1 MPIVKVNP
9 RQAKRFADPIGQ
21 LAKTARL
28 DAACEAWPNLIALP
42 QTITSIGMRSQ
53 RSIMMSAGIR
63 LFFRSTG
70 IRRIGKCIRACC
82 EKVESDFSQK
92 SMR

>member
-9 RQAKRFADPIGQ
+9 RQAKRFADAIGQ

-70 IRRIGKCIRACC
+70 IRRIGKCLRACC
-82 EKVESDFSQK
+82 EKAESGFSQK